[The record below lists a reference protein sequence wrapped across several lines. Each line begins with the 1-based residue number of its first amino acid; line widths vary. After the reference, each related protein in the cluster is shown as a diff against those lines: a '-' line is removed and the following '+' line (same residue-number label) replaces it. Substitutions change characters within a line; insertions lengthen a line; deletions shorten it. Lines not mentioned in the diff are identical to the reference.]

1 MTESRISNPSPQ
13 IYGARPQSDV
23 ESTATA
29 AFEPP
34 DDAHACNADTE
45 PVETTGASAADSGTS
60 LLLAKYK
67 KPLPTFVSQA
77 NNHAERAMQT
87 PAEAFRAS
95 AGVNTAATAAY
106 AEFAALQGSD
116 SNAPLTVEVASVSG
130 QAGRANEV
138 SATLL
143 HLGAGPA
150 SVQASVD
157 VFKAEAHGGI
167 YNPDGSTGVNLGASA
182 TLIGAEAQFSDGAN
196 SFNFGLSLGAGA
208 EASVGARDA
217 DADGATEVCG
227 RVALGPVAVGACL
240 EFSDGVDNAALLA
253 PISY

>member
-1 MTESRISNPSPQ
+1 MTESRISDPSPH
-13 IYGARPQSDV
+13 IYSGQPQSDL
-23 ESTATA
+23 EPTATDA
-29 AFEPP
+29 SAPP
-34 DDAHACNADTE
+34 DDVHTCNVDAA
-45 PVETTGASAADSGTS
+45 PAETTGASDADSGTS

-77 NNHAERAMQT
+77 NNHAERVMET
-87 PAEAFRAS
+87 PAEAFRSS
-95 AGVNTAATAAY
+95 AGVNAATTAAY
-106 AEFAALQGSD
+106 AEFAALQGTAR
-116 SNAPLTVEVASVSG
+116 NAPLTVEVASVSG

-143 HLGAGPA
+143 HLGAGTA
-150 SVQASVD
+150 SVQGTVD
-157 VFKAEAHGGI
+157 VFKAEAHGGV
-167 YNPDGSTGVNLGASA
+167 YNPDGSTGVNVGASV
-182 TLIGAEAQFSDGAN
+182 TVIGAEAQFSDGAS

-227 RVALGPVAVGACL
+227 RVALGPVAIGLCL

-253 PISY
+253 PTAY